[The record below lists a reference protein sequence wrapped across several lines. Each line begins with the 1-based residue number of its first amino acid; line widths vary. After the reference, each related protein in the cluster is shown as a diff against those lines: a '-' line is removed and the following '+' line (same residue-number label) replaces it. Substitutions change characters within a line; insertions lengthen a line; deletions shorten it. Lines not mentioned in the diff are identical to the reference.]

1 MLQVGPLHKRPVSV
15 GIAPVGQLFHSERN
29 SLAPASN
36 LVEVKL
42 NSCDEKDFHHLHE
55 LLLRNPSKSSP
66 AILGPAAI
74 SLTLG
79 VHTGLA
85 RELRQL
91 QPLLFKESLET
102 RKLGFPPVVMPG
114 DLRNDLY
121 LTLDRGNF
129 EKEKLSTARNI
140 EVKMGVYD
148 RSGMEVVGAVV
159 PAAGGGPQLPAVL
172 YHSNTPCWGETFRL
186 EVPTEQFQAE
196 GCHLRLEFR
205 HCSIKDKQER
215 KLFAF
220 SWLELMRPDHT
231 VIEDGTHEL
240 PVYKCDNQ
248 DRLNPGLYLRK
259 SDGNSEAFQRSPKE
273 SVTVQTLLCSTKL
286 TQNVDLMSLLKWR
299 ATPHRIPE
307 ILSRIMDT
315 GGEEIVKFL
324 QDVLDALFSMFSTED
339 GNSTAHSGPVFHV
352 LVHILSLL
360 KDPKFEQ
367 FQPVIDAYISDH
379 FAAALVY
386 KGLLSCVKHCTDMV
400 PSTDRQDPIRKC
412 YQSLSHVFRFIV
424 ASRQLFARATGGQNE
439 DSFRVEIHLLFNSF
453 NKMLSYQY
461 ESVLPTQIVFLNN
474 LALVYPSLVQ
484 VLSTM
489 DVAKLVTLT
498 LDSLGMEQEHG
509 RERSKQLHKAAL
521 LAAKAAVA
529 SELWVEP
536 ASRRLLL
543 PACLDHV
550 RQHLQSRTEVPEAI
564 GLILEVVRLLK
575 AEETREEEG
584 WGQDVVTLAEKC
596 IGPLGIAIVVEQELT
611 EKEEDPRPASLITA
625 LMGILELLSPN
636 HHHQLWRA
644 DPGLLSRLFTVLSE
658 VMAKPAFPSDWMSL
672 RLAVAV
678 TVSTSLQ
685 QAGNCLHYLSF
696 DKQLWMA
703 YFQLAVIYITSPI
716 LQFEQLKKHGN
727 LCVGLDSVG
736 DPRLPIAAHMVATWK
751 SCPEQIQLVPSLVGP
766 LLEVTLIPQRE
777 IRQTVLPLLIFMME
791 AEQRERG
798 NFRQM
803 ETELID
809 KLDILISE
817 NKGDDEYRQIFNSLM
832 LDLVEHLDPEWRE
845 MGTVFVLSV
854 SRLLERLLDYR
865 DVLQGEEN
873 RNKRM
878 SCTVNLLKF
887 YRDDINRQEM
897 FIRYIYKLHD
907 LHVQVKNHVEAAFT
921 LQLHANQL
929 TWSTRM
935 LHADLQFPTQQ
946 EWRRKEQLYSQIIDL
961 LDKSKMWEYAIPL
974 CKELCDLYE
983 SRIYDYSKLSNIL
996 QRQAG
1001 FYQKILLEFRPEPE
1015 YYMVGFYGLSFPLF
1029 VRNKVFIYRGLD
1041 YEKISDFT
1049 TRLLKEFPGAA
1060 LCTAVSPPEE
1070 ELRQQESQSI
1080 QCRLVRPVREAGVY
1094 MGPEVPD
1101 KIRQFYAVNRV
1112 ASFLFDRPFHR
1123 GTPDPQNEAKTLWIE
1138 RSTLTCATPFP
1149 GILKWFEVV
1158 STDVTMVTPPQFA
1171 CETVQ
1176 QKNTDLGR
1184 CLREFSGDRTK
1195 DLRPFTMI
1203 LSGTIDAAVNGGINK
1218 YREAFFCPDFVASE
1232 PGEATVVESLAGL
1245 ITELARL
1252 LEDTLDLHGEL
1263 APEPMKPLHD
1273 SLVLKFGEMKSGM
1286 QRSALISTPVG
1297 VRAARIVNT
1306 PLPPVPGQGGH
1317 KLERKDSGLSVNS
1330 NSLYGKFVPD
1340 YGEDAVYCRPSEFG
1354 NMANSYHD
1362 LKDESYHDIEYRDTT
1377 IVLAETRA
1385 STSRLPT
1392 TPLVHDY
1399 VWLSS
1404 SNPREGPPLPPRGS
1418 SCEVP
1423 LASTTVPPVLPRR
1436 PSKKSPRQSRSTLTD
1451 SGVIGS
1457 DQSSLGSP
1465 TLARRSRPTSPH
1477 SPPPLQRRSVGTQR
1491 RPPPLPP
1498 KLSACSPRTSCSPSS
1513 EPDLPD

>member
-1 MLQVGPLHKRPVSV
+1 MGPLHKRPVSV
-15 GIAPVGQLFHSERN
+15 GIASVAYLFSSDR
-29 SLAPASN
+29 ASHPGHTDP
-36 LVEVKL
+36 LEVRL
-42 NSCDEKDFHHLHE
+42 NTCDEKDFHHFHE
-55 LLLRNPSKSSP
+55 LLLRSP
-66 AILGPAAI
+66 GKACAATLGP
-74 SLTLG
+74 SYVTLQLT
-79 VHTGLA
+79 VHTGLVA
-85 RELRQL
+85 DLRRS
-91 QPLLFKESLET
+91 QPILFKEASET

-121 LTLDRGNF
+121 LTLDRGSF

-140 EVKMGVYD
+140 EVRMGVYD
-148 RSGMEVVGAVV
+148 RSGMEVAGAVV
-159 PAAGGGPQLPAVL
+159 PAAGGGPLLPAVL

-186 EVPTEQFQAE
+186 EVPTEQFQVD
-196 GCHLRLEFR
+196 GCHVRLEFR
-205 HCSIKDKQER
+205 HCSIKEKQEK
-215 KLFAF
+215 KLFGF
-220 SWLELMRPDHT
+220 SWLELMQVDNT
-231 VIEDGTHEL
+231 VIGDGPHEL
-240 PVYKCDNQ
+240 PVYRCDNQ
-248 DRLNPGLYLRK
+248 ERLNPGLYLRK
-259 SDGNSEAFQRSPKE
+259 GEGSEAFQKSAKE
-273 SVTVQTLLCSTKL
+273 SVIVQTQLCSTKL

-299 ATPHRIPE
+299 AAPERIPE
-307 ILSRIMDT
+307 ILARIMKT

-339 GNSTAHSGPVFHV
+339 GNSTAHSGLVFHV
-352 LVHILSLL
+352 LVHILAIL

-367 FQPVIDAYISDH
+367 FQPVIEAYISDH

-412 YQSLSHVFRFIV
+412 FQSLSHVFRFIV

-439 DSFRVEIHLLFNSF
+439 DSFRVEVHLLFNSF

-461 ESVLPTQIVFLNN
+461 ETVLPTQIVFLKN
-474 LALVYPSLVQ
+474 LDSVYPSLVQ
-484 VLSTM
+484 VMPVM

-509 RERSKQLHKAAL
+509 RERSRALHRAAL
-521 LAAKAAVA
+521 LAARAAVT
-529 SELWVEP
+529 SQLWEDP
-536 ASRRLLL
+536 GSRRLLL

-550 RQHLQSRTEVPEAI
+550 RQHLQSMSEIPEAI
-564 GLILEVVRLLK
+564 GLILEVVRLLR
-575 AEETREEEG
+575 AEEARAEEG
-584 WGQDVVTLAEKC
+584 WGQDVITLAEKC
-596 IGPLGIAIVVEQELT
+596 IGPLGVAIVVAQEQADQ
-611 EKEEDPRPASLITA
+611 EEDLGPASLISA
-625 LMGILELLSPN
+625 LMGILELLTPG

-644 DPGLLSRLFTVLSE
+644 DPLLLSRLFTVLSE
-658 VMAKPAFPSDWMSL
+658 VMARPAFPAEWMSL

-678 TVSTSLQ
+678 TVSSALQ

-703 YFQLAVIYITSPI
+703 YFQLAVVFITSPI
-716 LQFEQLKKHGN
+716 LQFEQLRKHGT

-736 DPRLPIAAHMVATWK
+736 DPRLPIAAHMVATWQ
-751 SCPEQIQLVPSLVGP
+751 SCPDQIQLVPSLVGP

-777 IRQTVLPLLIFMME
+777 IRQTILPLLIYMME

-798 NFRQM
+798 NFKQM

-832 LDLVEHLDPEWRE
+832 LDLVQHLDPAWRE

-907 LHVQVKNHVEAAFT
+907 LHVQISNHVEAAFT

-946 EWRRKEQLYSQIIDL
+946 EWQRKELLYAQIIDL
-961 LDKSKMWEYAIPL
+961 LDKSKLWEYAIPL
-974 CKELCDLYE
+974 CKELSELYE
-983 SRIYDYSKLSNIL
+983 ERIYDFNKLSDIL
-996 QRQAG
+996 RRQAAY
-1001 FYQKILLEFRPEPE
+1001 YQKILTEFRPEPE

-1029 VRNKVFIYRGLD
+1029 VRNKQFIYRGLD
-1041 YEKISDFT
+1041 YEKIQDFT
-1049 TRLLKEFPGAA
+1049 GRLLKEFPGAV
-1060 LCTAVSPPEE
+1060 LSTAVSPPEE
-1070 ELRQQESQSI
+1070 ELREQEQQSI
-1080 QCRLVRPVREAGVY
+1080 QCRLVRPKQEAGVY

-1101 KIRQFYAVNRV
+1101 KIRAFYSVNKV
-1112 ASFLFDRPFHR
+1112 SSFLYDRPFHR
-1123 GTPDPQNEAKTLWIE
+1123 GTPDPTNEAKTLWIE
-1138 RSTLTCATPFP
+1138 RSALTCASQFP

-1158 STDVTMVTPPQFA
+1158 STEVTMVIPTQFA

-1176 QKNTDLGR
+1176 QKNADLGR
-1184 CLREFSGDRTK
+1184 CLREYSSERTR

-1218 YREAFFCPDFVASE
+1218 YREAFFCPEFEATD
-1232 PGEATVVESLAGL
+1232 PGEANSVESLAGL

-1252 LEDTLDLHGEL
+1252 LDEALELHGEL
-1263 APEPMKPLHD
+1263 APEPMMPLHD
-1273 SLVLKFGEMKSGM
+1273 SLLQKFQEMKAGM
-1286 QRSALISTPVG
+1286 QRSALIASP
-1297 VRAARIVNT
+1297 VRARTARIVNT
-1306 PLPPVPGQGGH
+1306 PLPPVPGGH

-1330 NSLYGKFVPD
+1330 NSLYGKYVPD
-1340 YGEDAVYCRPSEFG
+1340 FGEDAIYCRPAEFN
-1354 NMANSYHD
+1354 NMANSYQD
-1362 LKDESYHDIEYRDTT
+1362 LGNQAYHDIEYKD
-1377 IVLAETRA
+1377 
-1385 STSRLPT
+1385 S
-1392 TPLVHDY
+1392 PLEVPEPRQPPVPSHDY
-1399 VWLSS
+1399 VWLPNGGDRVCS
-1404 SNPREGPPLPPRGS
+1404 PQGPPLPPRGS
-1418 SCEVP
+1418 SCEVGHP
-1423 LASTTVPPVLPRR
+1423 LLSSPAPPVLPRR
-1436 PSKKSPRQSRSTLTD
+1436 PSKKSPRQSRTD
-1451 SGVIGS
+1451 SGLVVS
-1457 DQSSLGSP
+1457 DSSPPPSSNSP
-1465 TLARRSRPTSPH
+1465 PPSSH
-1477 SPPPLQRRSVGTQR
+1477 SPPPLQRRSLPTRG

-1498 KLSACSPRTSCSPSS
+1498 KLSATSPSIPSSPLPPSSSPTS
-1513 EPDLPD
+1513 EPDFQGG